1 MKRSILDISDLQDIV
16 PQLKNERGER
26 ILKYLSKICKLND
39 INALYGRNCDN
50 RGVDF
55 VNAIID
61 DLDITCKIDNE
72 ATLDNLPEGAFITVS
87 NHPFGAL
94 DGVILIKLLAQRRP
108 DYKVMVNWILTYIEA
123 MSDNFIAVDPHANR
137 REISLNGIRETLSQ
151 VKNGH
156 PLGFFPAGA
165 VSKLKWN
172 GHIEDRVWQ
181 PNIIRLIKQMKKP
194 VVPVFFH
201 GHNSL
206 MFTILGIFSWQL
218 RALRLPV
225 EVFKKEHKTIHVT
238 IGDIIPPETLQQ
250 YDTVESLGTFLQQET
265 YKLKKFKNRG

>member
-72 ATLDNLPEGAFITVS
+72 AILDNLPEGAFITVS

-123 MSDNFIAVDPHANR
+123 MSDNFIAVDPHA
-137 REISLNGIRETLSQ
+137 
-151 VKNGH
+151 
-156 PLGFFPAGA
+156 
-165 VSKLKWN
+165 
-172 GHIEDRVWQ
+172 
-181 PNIIRLIKQMKKP
+181 
-194 VVPVFFH
+194 
-201 GHNSL
+201 
-206 MFTILGIFSWQL
+206 
-218 RALRLPV
+218 
-225 EVFKKEHKTIHVT
+225 
-238 IGDIIPPETLQQ
+238 
-250 YDTVESLGTFLQQET
+250 
-265 YKLKKFKNRG
+265 